1 MLPQRERIVRKAKE
15 RIIDY
20 SLSNFN
26 KSNDA
31 SSLTNTTTPSTKTQK
46 RNNRSYKPFITTAS
60 TATHGELDDQNGDDA
75 LNTSNNENSE
85 TPPKK
90 SNKIHTPN
98 ASARRNKAQNSTK
111 SSAINK
117 NNRLRDINVIF

>member
-31 SSLTNTTTPSTKTQK
+31 SSLTNTQK

-75 LNTSNNENSE
+75 LNTSNNENNE